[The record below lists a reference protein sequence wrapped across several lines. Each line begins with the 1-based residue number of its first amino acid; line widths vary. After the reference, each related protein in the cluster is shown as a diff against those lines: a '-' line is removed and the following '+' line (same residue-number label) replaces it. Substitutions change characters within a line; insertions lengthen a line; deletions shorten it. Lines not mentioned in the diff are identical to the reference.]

1 MQPHGKSDTGVDAGR
16 NDAALKMAEPAHS
29 RVRLLAARGSAALL
43 LVAFAALLALPLQA
57 QAQTAVWS
65 GTLPVRDLGS
75 GVLGCS
81 NFVMTSFCSARL
93 SDDEFTHDGTN
104 YPIVFI
110 FLRTNEQPEI
120 DFDTDLTTATQGLT
134 LNVDGTAFAFE
145 DANTKLACFRRWN
158 NTGLSWSA
166 GDSVSLTLTEAATA
180 SIGAETDGTG
190 DAEGVEGDT
199 IELTVKL
206 SAVSAGAVTGK
217 WRYVSG
223 TAGSTDYSHDGN
235 QNLTIAAGDTT
246 ATVNVDLV
254 DDDKYEGEESFEIE
268 LYDFVGATIDRSLAQ
283 ITINVD
289 TNNPDLPSF
298 LVDPTTVDVNED
310 NGTVTIP
317 IVNDANE
324 EDDET
329 FDVEFG
335 APSVG
340 AFDSGGAKATVTIE
354 ANDTASDDATLSDLE
369 LEDNNGAGITL
380 SPTFASGTLT
390 YTALMANDGDATY
403 EIQDGDGS
411 ALVDAVTGTTGFQV
425 DLSEGENTVKVEV
438 TAQDTTTKQTY
449 QVTVTR
455 RSAHSAPTF
464 NDGTSTSREFNETI
478 GEATVTTAS
487 DIGTAVAATDMD
499 TGDTLAYSLSGTD
512 AAKFEIIT
520 TNGQIQTKSGEKY
533 SYETDTS
540 YSVTVTV
547 EDGNGGS
554 DTIDVTLN
562 VTDQDEPPLRPEAPT
577 VRGPASNSTTSLRVT
592 MTAPDNLGRPPI
604 TRYKLRTHRDGFGW
618 TTLPYNPSSAQNITG
633 ITSGKRYHVQFRVKN
648 DEGEGPWSP
657 TTFGYTKAHASGMP
671 DISGTARV
679 GRTLTAGTSGISD
692 GNGKSKAENGDV
704 GFAYTYQW
712 VRVDGGTE
720 TDISGETASTYTL
733 TMADLGKTV
742 KVTASFK
749 DNAGYAEGPL
759 TSAAYPSSGTI
770 ALLELS
776 FAENIVNVDEEAGST
791 VLTVN
796 LAPASTETVTVDY
809 ATRDFHA
816 EEGEDYTATSGTL
829 TFAANETSKTITIPI
844 LNDDIYEGLETF
856 FVDLSNPSGTAL
868 PAIPTK
874 AVLIASDDAV
884 PTASM
889 APVTVDEGA
898 GTMTLTLRVSHPSG
912 EDITYSTID
921 DQVTGTAT
929 EGDDYDDFLL
939 QGGRRAR
946 ITIPAGNLS
955 QTFNI
960 SIVNDNLEETDET
973 IVITWEKLT
982 AHTVTPERFNF
993 TGTIEDDDAGAGAA
1007 RGKPRITGTA
1017 EVGRTLTANT
1027 SGISDQNGNTK
1038 AENGDSGFAY
1048 TYQWYLVDAGAETQ
1062 ITGAR
1067 GRGRTYTLV
1076 QADADETFRVEV
1088 RFTDDAGNSEG
1099 PLKSNEYPVSAVN
1112 GELQLVDDDGPTVDV
1127 GRLEVFHK
1135 GEWGTVC
1142 DDRLDNPRNIAP
1154 RKACQFMGYA
1164 TGEWVK
1170 RDEIT
1175 PSISVAPDSK
1185 KIWLDDVRCFA
1196 GSNHW
1201 TGAPATKLHHCYNA
1215 GWELNNCT
1223 HDEDVHL
1230 SCSDTLN
1237 QTEATGL
1244 TASIEDAP
1252 TNHDGT
1258 SAFTFRIAFSAEVEI
1273 TPQDM
1278 RDHALVVNG
1287 GTVTA
1292 AAQVD
1297 GRKDLWELTLEPA
1310 GTGPVSILT
1319 PLERACTETGALCTA
1334 EGVMLTVAPALQV
1347 AGPAAQGQQALAPLA
1362 AGFTSVPAEHD
1373 GQTAFWLELTF
1384 DAAVAQGS
1392 KPRIQTLLGTTGGS
1406 VTRMRRKDG
1415 RLDHWRIKIQPSS
1428 HEAVTVTLSPSPPCG
1443 AAGAVCTEDG
1453 RMYTTALA
1461 TRIQGP
1467 PGLTV
1472 ADAEVQEGPNAV
1484 LSFSVTLSRAPS
1496 STVTVDYA
1504 TADGTATAGSDYT
1517 AVNGTLTFAA
1527 GETEKTVSVA
1537 VLDDTHDEGSETLS
1551 LTLSNAS
1558 GAYIE
1563 DGAATGTINNTD
1575 HMPKAWLARFGR
1587 TVAEQVLDAVGARVE
1602 GNSNSPG
1609 PAQLTLGGHQVVL
1622 DASWRGAEDTLLGE
1636 AGVLGQDLRE
1646 TRDLLRAE
1654 ADASP
1659 VSEISTAG
1667 LLMASSL
1674 HMASADGGKDD
1685 ARWSL
1690 WARGSRSSFSGREDA
1705 LTLEGD
1711 VSTGVM
1717 GADYER
1723 GRVLAGVALA
1733 YSAGEGSYT
1742 EADARGE
1749 VESTLL
1755 SAYPYLRYTLSERL
1769 SVWSVL
1775 GLGEGGLTLDVER
1788 NDERIETDISLA
1800 MAAFGARGKLA
1811 SVAGYDLAVK
1821 TDVLFVRTESEAATG
1836 LAAADARTRRLR
1848 VALEGSREV
1857 KFESGVLTPSLEIG
1871 LRHDGGD
1878 AETGSGL
1885 ELGGGLRWAGLKGF
1899 SVEVRVRGLLAHEER
1914 DYEEWGVSASL
1925 GLSPGEGD
1933 RGLSMRVGSVW
1944 GAASGGVERLW
1955 SQRALSGGSFD
1966 PDARLE
1972 AEVGYGLDAMRGLLT
1987 PYTGVA
1993 LSEGGETWRAGAR
2006 FRFGPAL
2013 ELNLEASL
2021 TEPDGDGETGSGLV
2035 LRGTKRW

>member
-1 MQPHGKSDTGVDAGR
+1 MRPHGKSDTGVDAGR
-16 NDAALKMAEPAHS
+16 NEAVLKIAEPERS
-29 RVRLLAARGSAALL
+29 RVRLLAARGLAAVLL
-43 LVAFAALLALPLQA
+43 LAFAALLVLPSQA
-57 QAQTAVWS
+57 
-65 GTLPVRDLGS
+65 
-75 GVLGCS
+75 
-81 NFVMTSFCSARL
+81 
-93 SDDEFTHDGTN
+93 
-104 YPIVFI
+104 
-110 FLRTNEQPEI
+110 
-120 DFDTDLTTATQGLT
+120 
-134 LNVDGTAFAFE
+134 
-145 DANTKLACFRRWN
+145 
-158 NTGLSWSA
+158 
-166 GDSVSLTLTEAATA
+166 
-180 SIGAETDGTG
+180 
-190 DAEGVEGDT
+190 
-199 IELTVKL
+199 
-206 SAVSAGAVTGK
+206 
-217 WRYVSG
+217 
-223 TAGSTDYSHDGN
+223 
-235 QNLTIAAGDTT
+235 
-246 ATVNVDLV
+246 
-254 DDDKYEGEESFEIE
+254 
-268 LYDFVGATIDRSLAQ
+268 LAQ
-283 ITINVD
+283 N
-289 TNNPDLPSF
+289 
-298 LVDPTTVDVNED
+298 
-310 NGTVTIP
+310 
-317 IVNDANE
+317 
-324 EDDET
+324 
-329 FDVEFG
+329 
-335 APSVG
+335 
-340 AFDSGGAKATVTIE
+340 
-354 ANDTASDDATLSDLE
+354 
-369 LEDNNGAGITL
+369 
-380 SPTFASGTLT
+380 
-390 YTALMANDGDATY
+390 
-403 EIQDGDGS
+403 
-411 ALVDAVTGTTGFQV
+411 
-425 DLSEGENTVKVEV
+425 
-438 TAQDTTTKQTY
+438 
-449 QVTVTR
+449 
-455 RSAHSAPTF
+455 SAPTF
-464 NDGTSTSREFNETI
+464 DDGTDTSREFEETI
-478 GEATVTTAS
+478 GAATVTTAS
-487 DIGTAVAATDMD
+487 DIETPIAATDTD
-499 TGDTLAYSLSGTD
+499 TGDTLEYTLSGTD
-512 AAKFEIIT
+512 AAKFT
-520 TNGQIQTKSGEKY
+520 VDTGNGQIKTVVGETYDHEAKA
-533 SYETDTS
+533 SYA
-540 YSVTVTV
+540 VTVTV

-554 DTIDVTLN
+554 DSIDVTLN
-562 VTDQDEPPLRPEAPT
+562 VTDQDEAPLRPVAPT
-577 VRGPASNSTTSLRVT
+577 VRGPSSNSTTSLRVI

-618 TTLPYNPSSAQNITG
+618 SNLPYNPSSAQNITG

-749 DNAGYAEGPL
+749 DNAGYVEGPL
-759 TSAAYPSSGTI
+759 TSNAYPSSGTV

-776 FAENIVNVDEEAGST
+776 FAENIVNVDEDAGSAT
-791 VLTVN
+791 LTVG
-796 LAPASTETVTVDY
+796 LAPAGTETVTVDY
-809 ATRDFHA
+809 TTRDSGA
-816 EEGEDYTATSGTL
+816 EAGEDYTATSGTL
-829 TFAANETSKTITIPI
+829 TFAPGETSKTITIPI
-844 LNDDIYEGLETF
+844 LNDNIYEDLETF
-856 FVDLSNPSGTAL
+856 YVDLSDPSGTAL
-868 PAIPTK
+868 PAIPTR
-874 AVLIASDDAV
+874 AVEIASDDAV

-889 APVTVDEGA
+889 DDVTVDEGA
-898 GTMTLTLRVSHPSG
+898 GTMTLTLHLSHPSH
-912 EDITYSTID
+912 EDIAYVASSSN
-921 DQVTGTAT
+921 VAGTAT
-929 EGDDYDDFLL
+929 EVDDYDDFLPDAGRTAKL
-939 QGGRRAR
+939 TVPGGD
-946 ITIPAGNLS
+946 LS
-955 QTFNI
+955 QTFDI
-960 SIVNDNLEETDET
+960 TIVDDNFEETDET
-973 IVITWEKLT
+973 IIITWEKLT

-1038 AENGDSGFAY
+1038 AENGDAGFAY
-1048 TYQWYLVDAGAETQ
+1048 TYQWYRVDAGAETL

-1067 GRGRTYTLV
+1067 GRGGTYTLV

-1112 GELQLVDDDGPTVDV
+1112 GELQLVDDDGPTVDE

-1164 TGEWVK
+1164 TGEWVQ

-1175 PSISVAPDSK
+1175 PSISVAPASQ

-1196 GSNHW
+1196 
-1201 TGAPATKLHHCYNA
+1201 APEDNRNGTTPTKLHHCYHA

-1223 HDEDVHL
+1223 HDEDVYL
-1230 SCSDTLN
+1230 SCSDTPLN

-1244 TASIEDAP
+1244 TATLEDTP
-1252 TNHDGT
+1252 TNHDGS
-1258 SAFTFRIAFSAEVEI
+1258 SAFTFRIAFSADVEI
-1273 TPQDM
+1273 TPEDM
-1278 RDHALVVNG
+1278 RDYALVVSG

-1297 GRKDLWELTLEPA
+1297 GRKDLWELTVDPA
-1310 GTGPVSILT
+1310 GSGPVSILT

-1347 AGPAAQGQQALAPLA
+1347 AGPVAQGQQALAPLA

-1384 DAAVAQGS
+1384 GAAVVEGS
-1392 KPRIQTLLGTTGGS
+1392 KSRIRALLGTTGGS
-1406 VTRMRRKDG
+1406 VTRMRRKDN

-1428 HEAVTVTLSPSPPCG
+1428 HEAVTVTLSPSPLCG

-1453 RMYTTALA
+1453 RTYTTALA
-1461 TRIQGP
+1461 TRINGP
-1467 PGLTV
+1467 VGISV
-1472 ADAEVQEGPNAV
+1472 ADATVQEGAGAQLDFV
-1484 LSFSVTLSRAPS
+1484 VSLSRAAAG
-1496 STVTVDYA
+1496 TVTVDYL
-1504 TADGTATAGSDYT
+1504 TRDGTAIAGQDYT
-1517 AVNGTLTFAA
+1517 ATSGTLTFAA
-1527 GETEKTVSVA
+1527 GETTRTVAVP
-1537 VLDDTHDEGSETLS
+1537 VLDDAHDEGSETMKLK
-1551 LTLSNAS
+1551 LSNAS
-1558 GAYIE
+1558 GARIT
-1563 DGAATGTINNTD
+1563 DRKAIGIITNTD

-1609 PAQLTLGGHQVVL
+1609 PAQLTLGGHRVVL
-1622 DASWRGAEDTLLGE
+1622 DASWRRAEDTLLGE

-1659 VSEISTAG
+1659 VSEVSTAG
-1667 LLMASSL
+1667 LLMASSF
-1674 HMASADGGKDD
+1674 HMASAGGEGEDESG
-1685 ARWSL
+1685 RWSL

-1723 GRVLAGVALA
+1723 GRVLAGVAIA
-1733 YSAGEGSYT
+1733 YSTGEGSYT

-1769 SVWSVL
+1769 SVWGVL
-1775 GLGEGGLTLDVER
+1775 GLGEGGLTLDMKANENA
-1788 NDERIETDISLA
+1788 NDERVETDVSLA

-1821 TDVLFVRTESEAATG
+1821 TDVLLVRTESEAVTG

-1848 VALEGSREV
+1848 LTLEGSREIR
-1857 KFESGVLTPSLEIG
+1857 FGADSVLTPSLEIG

-1899 SVEVRVRGLLAHEER
+1899 TVEVRARGLLAHEER
-1914 DYEEWGVSASL
+1914 DYEEWGVSASI
-1925 GLSPGEGD
+1925 GLSPGEGG
-1933 RGLSMRVGSVW
+1933 RGLSMRVGSAW

-1955 SQRALSGGSFD
+1955 SQRALAGSSFD
-1966 PDARLE
+1966 PDARLD

-1993 LSEGGETWRAGAR
+1993 LSSGGESWRAGAR
-2006 FRFGPAL
+2006 FRFGERFTMSL
-2013 ELNLEASL
+2013 EGDLKE
-2021 TEPDGDGETGSGLV
+2021 TEQGDGPVHGV
-2035 LRGTKRW
+2035 ALRGSLRW